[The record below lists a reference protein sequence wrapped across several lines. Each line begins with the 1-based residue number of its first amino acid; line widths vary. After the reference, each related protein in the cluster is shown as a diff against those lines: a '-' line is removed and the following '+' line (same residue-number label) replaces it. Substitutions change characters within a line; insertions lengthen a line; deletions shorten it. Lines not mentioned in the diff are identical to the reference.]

1 LIVKPYRRRIM
12 SSATNRILRE
22 LLKKPVVKNSIRGFL
37 NNIDPDNAPE
47 LARTII
53 WQDPEVILSLMGA
66 IPSIANVIIR
76 LLDEIIVQV
85 VEKFPP
91 QLLHDFLESIFQ
103 DIDREPIERIGTNL
117 TKLFNDL
124 YLEYDSGEVMKG
136 EKNG

>member
-1 LIVKPYRRRIM
+1 M